1 MVSALALLSII
12 DSDRDLLSMMHSA
25 TVSHS
30 ILFTT
35 GKEDLLYIVS
45 GINSPF
51 LSIFSSLETMVTHLL
66 DFFFSPSLDFL

>member
-1 MVSALALLSII
+1 MVSVLALLSII
-12 DSDRDLLSMMHSA
+12 DSDRDLLSSMHSA

-35 GKEDLLYIVS
+35 EKEDLLYVVS

-51 LSIFSSLETMVTHLL
+51 LSIFCSLETTVTHLL
-66 DFFFSPSLDFL
+66 DFFFSQSLDFL